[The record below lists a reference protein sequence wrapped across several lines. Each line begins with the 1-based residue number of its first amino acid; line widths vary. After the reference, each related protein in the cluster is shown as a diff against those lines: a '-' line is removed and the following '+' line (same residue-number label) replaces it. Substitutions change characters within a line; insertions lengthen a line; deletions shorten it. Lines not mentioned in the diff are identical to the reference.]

1 LRNSQGEKITQPP
14 TQWDFE
20 ETATTPTQQPQII
33 IQTPQL
39 LAEATPAATPTRD
52 DLVRRSSR
60 PRRAPARF
68 SDEN

>member
-1 LRNSQGEKITQPP
+1 LRNSQGEKITQPS